1 MRQPPAF
8 APGQMGQMGYQQPQM
23 QPQMGMQAQ
32 MQPQMGMEM
41 QPQMGMGMQMG
52 MAMQPQMQPQM
63 GMGMQFFPM
72 MVNPGYNTMVN
83 GNPFLNAGMYNAR
96 NARI

>member
-1 MRQPPAF
+1 MMRQPPAF
-8 APGQMGQMGYQQPQM
+8 GPGQMGQMGFQQSRTGM
-23 QPQMGMQAQ
+23 QAMGMQAQ

-41 QPQMGMGMQMG
+41 QQ
-52 MAMQPQMQPQM
+52 QMQPQM

>member
-1 MRQPPAF
+1 
-8 APGQMGQMGYQQPQM
+8 
-23 QPQMGMQAQ
+23 
-32 MQPQMGMEM
+32 
-41 QPQMGMGMQMG
+41 
-52 MAMQPQMQPQM
+52 
-63 GMGMQFFPM
+63 MGMQFFPM

>member
-1 MRQPPAF
+1 
-8 APGQMGQMGYQQPQM
+8 MGQMGYQQPQM
-23 QPQMGMQAQ
+23 QPQMGMQPMGMQAQ
-32 MQPQMGMEM
+32 MQPQMGME
-41 QPQMGMGMQMG
+41 
-52 MAMQPQMQPQM
+52 MQPQMQPQM